1 MREDVKATMKNTMIR
16 KGFIA
21 AIPLILS
28 YIPVA
33 VTYGV
38 IAQQSGLTFLE
49 IMMMSVFIYAGAGQF
64 MAVQMFVVGAGAIEM
79 IIAIFILNF
88 RHFIMSFSLMNFLRH
103 IPLRFKAPLTLGL
116 TDETFAVASMN
127 KKEAEKDQGIFFYIV
142 LFLSS
147 YLAWILGSAIGVLL
161 GDIIPKTLS
170 DSMQIGLYAMF
181 IGLLIPSVRK
191 HWKLGIISLCAM
203 LVNSISSLFLS
214 SGWSIV
220 MGTIIGGFSGI
231 FILKDD
237 EL

>member
-1 MREDVKATMKNTMIR
+1 M
-16 KGFIA
+16 
-21 AIPLILS
+21 
-28 YIPVA
+28 
-33 VTYGV
+33 
-38 IAQQSGLTFLE
+38 
-49 IMMMSVFIYAGAGQF
+49 
-64 MAVQMFVVGAGAIEM
+64 
-79 IIAIFILNF
+79 
-88 RHFIMSFSLMNFLRH
+88 
-103 IPLRFKAPLTLGL
+103 
-116 TDETFAVASMN
+116 
-127 KKEAEKDQGIFFYIV
+127 
-142 LFLSS
+142 
-147 YLAWILGSAIGVLL
+147 AWILGSAIGVLL

>member
-147 YLAWILGSAIGVLL
+147 YLAWHG
-161 GDIIPKTLS
+161 
-170 DSMQIGLYAMF
+170 Y
-181 IGLLIPSVRK
+181 
-191 HWKLGIISLCAM
+191 
-203 LVNSISSLFLS
+203 
-214 SGWSIV
+214 
-220 MGTIIGGFSGI
+220 
-231 FILKDD
+231 
-237 EL
+237 